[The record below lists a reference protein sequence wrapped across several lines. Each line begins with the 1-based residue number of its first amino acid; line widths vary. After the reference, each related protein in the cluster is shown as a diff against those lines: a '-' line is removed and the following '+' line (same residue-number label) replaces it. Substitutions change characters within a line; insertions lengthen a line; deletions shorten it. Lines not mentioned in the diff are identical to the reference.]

1 VLRHGTGPSS
11 LPALRSLLVDVRRR
25 GWAVEQGEVT
35 PGLRSVAAAVL
46 DASGHPVA
54 AVAVTYPDPDRGPPP
69 GAGAAR
75 QAGARPGPGVHRGPH
90 PHGADRDAELAGVVR
105 ATAAD
110 LSRRLGA
117 G

>member
-1 VLRHGTGPSS
+1 MRALFPDAASFVLRHGTGPSS

-46 DASGHPVA
+46 DAAGHPVA
-54 AVAVTYPDPDRGPPP
+54 AVAVTYPDPGGGGRDEEL
-69 GAGAAR
+69 
-75 QAGARPGPGVHRGPH
+75 ARPVGS
-90 PHGADRDAELAGVVR
+90 
-105 ATAAD
+105 TAAD
-110 LSRRLGA
+110 LRRRLGA